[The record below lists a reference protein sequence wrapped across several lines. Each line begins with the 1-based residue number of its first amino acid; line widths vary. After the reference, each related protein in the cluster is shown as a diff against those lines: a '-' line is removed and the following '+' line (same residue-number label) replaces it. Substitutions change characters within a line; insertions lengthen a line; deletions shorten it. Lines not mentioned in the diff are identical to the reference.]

1 MIFGILGR
9 FSTSPRGCRLVS
21 LSATLIRVSFLVS
34 VLPAILP
41 GVAAASAAGEG
52 RVSVT
57 YSKGQLVEKTHRPAP
72 APRAAAPRKAQA
84 SAPAGKAKPKAVAAV
99 APPDLVNPADPGV
112 KSSAA
117 LVIDQSSGQVI
128 YGKNAEAVLP
138 IASITKVMTAMVVLD
153 AQLPLDET
161 LAIDAADID
170 TVKNTRSK
178 LLVGQQLT
186 RADLLKLALM
196 SSENR
201 AAAALARTY
210 PGGTPAFVESMNR
223 KAFALGMMHT
233 RFVDSIGTHHE
244 NVSTA
249 SDIVRMVTAAYDYEL
264 VREYT
269 TTAQSAVELRPSGR
283 HILYGNSNGLV
294 RSPGWDIG
302 LSKTGYIA
310 EAGRCLAMQ
319 VSIAS
324 RPVIM
329 VLLDSWGKYTR
340 IGDATRIRR
349 WLEAGYGAAPRV
361 SGPPVLPAAA
371 SPAG

>member
-1 MIFGILGR
+1 MIFGIFGR
-9 FSTSPRGCRLVS
+9 LSTSPRGCRLLS
-21 LSATLIRVSFLVS
+21 LSVTLIRVSFPALLLLA
-34 VLPAILP
+34 VLPGA
-41 GVAAASAAGEG
+41 AAASAAGEG

-57 YSKGQLVEKTHRPAP
+57 YSKGKLVEKTQRPAP
-72 APRAAAPRKAQA
+72 KVATPRKEQ
-84 SAPAGKAKPKAVAAV
+84 SGAPAGKAKPKAVAAV
-99 APPDLVNPADPGV
+99 APAEPVNPADPGV

-210 PGGTPAFVESMNR
+210 PGGTVAFVESMNR
-223 KAFALGMMHT
+223 KAFALGMSHT
-233 RFVDSIGTHHE
+233 RFVDSVGTHHE

-249 SDIVRMVTAAYDYEL
+249 SDVVRMVTAAYDYEL

-269 TTAQSAVELRPSGR
+269 TMAQSAVELRPSGR

-302 LSKTGYIA
+302 FSKTGYIA

-319 VSIAS
+319 LSIAS

-340 IGDATRIRR
+340 IADATRIRR
-349 WLEAGYGAAPRV
+349 WVEAGHGGAPRL
-361 SGPPVLPAAA
+361 SRPPILPATE